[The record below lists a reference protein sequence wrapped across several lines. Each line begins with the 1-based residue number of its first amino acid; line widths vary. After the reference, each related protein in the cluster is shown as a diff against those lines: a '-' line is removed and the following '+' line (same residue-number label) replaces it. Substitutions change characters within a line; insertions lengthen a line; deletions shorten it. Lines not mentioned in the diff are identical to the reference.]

1 MKHKEDI
8 GIGDP
13 IEVHFFKAPEMI
25 EMRGIGVA
33 PKRTQLTDGYDEW
46 RPATVCSLG
55 RDKIGAAF
63 AGGIRMEI
71 ARHSNTWRVA

>member
-13 IEVHFFKAPEMI
+13 VQVRFAARPEP
-25 EMRGIGVA
+25 VV
-33 PKRTQLTDGYDEW
+33 LTVTSPEPSDTRPSDVW
-46 RPATVCSLG
+46 RPATVCSLS
-55 RDKIGAAF
+55 RDKIGVAF

-71 ARHSNTWRVA
+71 ARHSNTWRPA